1 MFDFLLKYDPFTLA
15 LFATLFTWGMTSLGA
30 TVVFFFKTIN
40 KKYMNGMLGLA
51 AGIMIAASFWS
62 LLEPAF
68 TIAESQGYTIPWIP
82 VVIGFIGGAAF
93 LFLIDK
99 LLPHLHF
106 ESKPE
111 NTEGIKTNWNR
122 STLLVLAMTL
132 HNIPEGL
139 AVGVAFASI
148 AGSGD
153 PAFIM
158 PAVILAIGMGVQ
170 NIPEGA
176 AVSLPLRRDGMSRGR
191 AFFWGQFSG
200 FVEVIGGLIGV
211 VAVMSALSILPY
223 ALAFSAGAMI
233 YVVIE
238 ELIPQA
244 QSDGKTDIPTIGAI
258 LGFTLMMILDNA
270 LG

>member
-1 MFDFLLKYDPFTLA
+1 MLHYLEGLNPVLLA
-15 LFATLFTWGMTSLGA
+15 LLATVFTWFTTSLGA
-30 TVVFFFKTIN
+30 SVVFFLGDLDRKFKD
-40 KKYMNGMLGLA
+40 GMLGFA

-68 TIAESQGYTIPWIP
+68 TIAEDQGYSIPWIP
-82 VVIGFIGGAAF
+82 VTGGFLAGAAF

-106 ESKPE
+106 GLAPE
-111 NTEGIKTNWNR
+111 NAEGIKTQWNR
-122 STLLVLAMTL
+122 NTLLVLAITL

-148 AGSGD
+148 ADTSD
-153 PAFIM
+153 ISMIM
-158 PAVILAIGMGVQ
+158 PAIILAIGIGIQ

-176 AVSLPLRRDGMSRGR
+176 AVSLPLRRDGMSKSK

-200 FVEVIGGLIGV
+200 MVEVFGGLVGV
-211 VAVMSALSILPY
+211 IAVMAAHSILPY

-244 QSDGKTDIPTIGAI
+244 QSEGKTDIPTIGAI
-258 LGFTLMMILDNA
+258 LGFSIMMILDNA

>member
-1 MFDFLLKYDPFTLA
+1 MLHFLEGYHPVTLA
-15 LFATLFTWGMTSLGA
+15 FFATLFTWGLTTAGA
-30 TVVFFFKTIN
+30 SVVFFFRSID
-40 KKYMNGMLGLA
+40 KKFMNGMLGVA

-68 TIAESQGYTIPWIP
+68 TISEEQGYQIAWLP
-82 VVIGFIGGAAF
+82 VVGGFLGGTIF
-93 LFLIDK
+93 IFLIDK

-111 NTEGIKTNWNR
+111 NTEGIRTKWNR
-122 STLLVLAMTL
+122 STLLVMAITL

-148 AGSGD
+148 ANTSD
-153 PAFIM
+153 ISYIM
-158 PAVILAIGMGVQ
+158 PAIILTIGMGVQ

-176 AVSLPLRRDGMSRGR
+176 AVSMPLRRDGMSRGK

-211 VAVMSALSILPY
+211 IAVMSAKSILPY

-244 QSDGKTDIPTIGAI
+244 QSEGKTDIPTIGAI
-258 LGFTLMMILDNA
+258 FGFTLMMILDNA

>member
-1 MFDFLLKYDPFTLA
+1 MFHFLEGYHPVLLA
-15 LFATLFTWGMTSLGA
+15 FLATLFTWLLTAIGA
-30 TVVFFFKTIN
+30 SVVFFFKSLD
-40 KKYMNGMLGLA
+40 KKFMNGMLGLA

-68 TIAESQGYTIPWIP
+68 AISEEQGYRIPWIP
-82 VVIGFIGGAAF
+82 VVSGFLGGTMF
-93 LFLIDK
+93 IFLIDK
-99 LLPHLHF
+99 LLPHLHIG
-106 ESKPE
+106 SKPE
-111 NTEGIKTNWNR
+111 NAEGIKTQWNR
-122 STLLVLAMTL
+122 STLLVMAITL

-148 AGSGD
+148 ASTGD
-153 PAFIM
+153 VSYIM
-158 PAVILAIGMGVQ
+158 PAIILAIGMGVQ

-176 AVSLPLRRDGMSRGR
+176 AVSLPLRRDGMSRGK

-211 VAVMSALSILPY
+211 VAVISAKSILPY

-244 QSDGKTDIPTIGAI
+244 QSEGKTDIPTIGAI
-258 LGFTLMMILDNA
+258 LGFSLMMILDNA

>member
-1 MFDFLLKYDPFTLA
+1 MFELLEGFHPVTLA
-15 LFATLFTWGMTSLGA
+15 LIATLFTWFTTSLGA
-30 TVVFFFKTIN
+30 SVVFFLGDIDRKFKD
-40 KKYMNGMLGLA
+40 GMLGLA

-68 TIAESQGYTIPWIP
+68 SIAEEQGYAIPWFP
-82 VVIGFIGGAAF
+82 VVGGFLGGAAF

-111 NTEGIKTNWNR
+111 NREGIKTKWNR
-122 STLLVLAMTL
+122 NTLLVLAITL
-132 HNIPEGL
+132 HNVPEGL

-148 AGSGD
+148 ADTSD
-153 PAFIM
+153 ITMIM
-158 PAVILAIGMGVQ
+158 PAVILAIGMGIQ

-176 AVSLPLRRDGMSRGR
+176 AVSLPLRRDGMSKGK

-200 FVEVIGGLIGV
+200 MVEVLGGLVGV
-211 VAVMSALSILPY
+211 LAVMAAHSILPY

-244 QSDGKTDIPTIGAI
+244 QSEGKTDIPTIGAI
-258 LGFTLMMILDNA
+258 LGFTIMMLLDNV